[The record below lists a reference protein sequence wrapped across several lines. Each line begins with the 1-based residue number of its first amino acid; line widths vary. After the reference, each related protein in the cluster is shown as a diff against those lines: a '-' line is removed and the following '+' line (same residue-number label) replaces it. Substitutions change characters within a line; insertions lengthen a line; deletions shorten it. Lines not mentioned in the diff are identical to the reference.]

1 MEGFMTDYWVNKL
14 IFDLQGPTGK
24 DRWTNHRAEVID
36 AYPIPPD
43 IRKALL
49 EDDIETLLPLVNPYL
64 MRFYLLI
71 SGYDDAASIEV
82 LSRFQT
88 EEERKRVNG

>member
-1 MEGFMTDYWVNKL
+1 MTDYWLNKL
-14 IFDLQGPTGK
+14 IFDLQGPDGK
-24 DRWTNHRAEVID
+24 ERWTSGREDFID
-36 AYPIPPD
+36 QYPVSPE

-49 EDDIETLLPLVNPYL
+49 EDDIETLLPLMNPYL

-71 SGYDDAASIEV
+71 SGYDDKGSIET

-88 EEERKRVNG
+88 EEERKKING